1 MTVRKFLILVI
12 HCLIMTVI
20 DVRIKKW
27 GNSFGVVIPRE
38 VIENENIKEEEN
50 VRLIVIK
57 KSSKVFKETFGIGKG
72 KLKKSGQEFKD
83 EARREL
89 Y

>member
-1 MTVRKFLILVI
+1 MSVI
-12 HCLIMTVI
+12 ETRVK
-20 DVRIKKW
+20 RW
-27 GNSFGVVIPRE
+27 GNSFGVVIPIE
-38 VIENENIKEEEN
+38 VVESENIKEDED
-50 VRLIVIK
+50 VRLIIVK

>member
-1 MTVRKFLILVI
+1 MSVI
-12 HCLIMTVI
+12 ETRVK
-20 DVRIKKW
+20 RW

-38 VIENENIKEEEN
+38 VVESENIREDED
-50 VRLIVIK
+50 VRLIIVK

>member
-1 MTVRKFLILVI
+1 MTQIEAKVKR
-12 HCLIMTVI
+12 
-20 DVRIKKW
+20 W

-38 VIENENIKEEEN
+38 VIDKENIKEDQNISIIILEDS
-50 VRLIVIK
+50 K
-57 KSSKVFKETFGIGKG
+57 KIFKETFGIGKG

>member
-1 MTVRKFLILVI
+1 MS
-12 HCLIMTVI
+12 VI
-20 DVRIKKW
+20 DVKVKKW

-38 VIENENIKEEEN
+38 VIESENIKEEED
-50 VRLIVIK
+50 VRLIVVK
-57 KSSKVFKETFGIGKG
+57 NSSKIFKETFGIGKG

>member
-1 MTVRKFLILVI
+1 MTQIEAKVKR
-12 HCLIMTVI
+12 
-20 DVRIKKW
+20 W

-38 VIENENIKEEEN
+38 VIDKENIKEDQNISIIILEDS
-50 VRLIVIK
+50 K
-57 KSSKVFKETFGIGKG
+57 KVFKETFGIGKG